1 MLSALLAFLGSLI
14 YGGSDFLGGLAAT
27 RMNSIRVT
35 AINSA
40 SGVALLLVVS
50 TFVGARWSLPALV
63 FGGLAGLS
71 GAVALGLLYA
81 CLAIGPMS
89 ILAPLMALVSAI
101 VPIGVGTVR
110 GERLSTIGY
119 LGLVVGLVSIVLIC
133 FVPDARAARPSNRGI
148 LMAVGAGLAVGLYLV
163 FIDLSPADSGL
174 SPLIATFAV
183 AGLATGG
190 ILLARTASAA
200 MAGRRIP
207 NRSGRPVGALPVDQL
222 PVNQLW
228 RGPVALAIFSGLT
241 DATACILFLVA
252 LRLGD
257 LSVVSVLN
265 ALSPAGTILLAAI
278 VLRERIAIVQ
288 WIGLA
293 VALAAAAMLA
303 LA

>member
-35 AINSA
+35 AINSV
-40 SGVALLLVVS
+40 SGVALLLLAS
-50 TFVGARWSLPALV
+50 AFFEARWSLPALV

-101 VPIGVGTVR
+101 VPIGVGTIR

-133 FVPDARAARPSNRGI
+133 FVSDSRATRPSGRGI

-163 FIDLSPADSGL
+163 FIDLSPVDSGL

-190 ILLARTASAA
+190 ILLARTAAAA

-207 NRSGRPVGALPVDQL
+207 RRSTRPVGPL
-222 PVNQLW
+222 PVNQPW
-228 RGPVALAIFSGLT
+228 RGPVALAIFAGLT
-241 DATACILFLVA
+241 DATACVLFLVA

-293 VALAAAAMLA
+293 VALVAAAMLA

>member
-1 MLSALLAFLGSLI
+1 MLSVLLAFLGSLI
-14 YGGSDFLGGLAAT
+14 YGGSDFFGGLAA
-27 RMNSIRVT
+27 RKLSSIKVT
-35 AINSA
+35 AINSV
-40 SGVALLLVVS
+40 SGVVLLLLVS
-50 TFVGARWSLPALV
+50 TVVEARWSIPALV

-71 GAVALGLLYA
+71 GAVALALLYA

-89 ILAPLMALVSAI
+89 ILAPIMALVSAV
-101 VPIGVGTVR
+101 VPIGVGFAR

-119 LGLVVGLVSIVLIC
+119 LGLIVGLVSIVLIC
-133 FVPDARAARPSNRGI
+133 FVPDARAARPSGRGI
-148 LMAVGAGLAVGLYLV
+148 LMAVGAGIAVGLYLV
-163 FIDLSPADSGL
+163 FIDLSPSDSGL

-190 ILLARTASAA
+190 ILLAGTAIGA
-200 MAGRRIP
+200 MAGQRIP
-207 NRSGRPVGALPVDQL
+207 RGTLQPAGAHQSAGPLWSGPVGLS
-222 PVNQLW
+222 
-228 RGPVALAIFSGLT
+228 IYSGLT
-241 DATACILFLVA
+241 DASACILFLIA

-278 VLRERIAIVQ
+278 VLRERIAVVQ

>member
-27 RMNSIRVT
+27 RMSSIKVT
-35 AINSA
+35 AINSV
-40 SGVALLLVVS
+40 SGVLLLLLVS
-50 TFVGARWSLPALV
+50 TFVEARWSLPALV

-71 GAVALGLLYA
+71 GAVALALLYA

-89 ILAPLMALVSAI
+89 ILAPVMALVSAV
-101 VPIGVGTVR
+101 VPIGVGFVR

-119 LGLVVGLVSIVLIC
+119 LGLIVGLLSIVLIC
-133 FVPDARAARPSNRGI
+133 FVPDVRAVRPSGRGI
-148 LMAVGAGLAVGLYLV
+148 IMAVGAGLAVGLYLV
-163 FIDLSPADSGL
+163 FIDLSPADSVL

-200 MAGRRIP
+200 IAGRVPR
-207 NRSGRPVGALPVDQL
+207 RSARPVDALPVAPL
-222 PVNQLW
+222 PVAPLW
-228 RGPVALAIFSGLT
+228 RGPVGLSVFSGLT

-252 LRLGD
+252 LRLGN

-278 VLRERIAIVQ
+278 VLRERIAVVQ

>member
-1 MLSALLAFLGSLI
+1 MLSVLLAFLGSLI
-14 YGGSDFLGGLAAT
+14 YGGSDFLGGIAAT
-27 RMNSIRVT
+27 RMSSIKVT
-35 AINSA
+35 AINSV
-40 SGVALLLVVS
+40 SGVVLLLLVS
-50 TFVGARWSLPALV
+50 TVVEARWSLPALV

-71 GAVALGLLYA
+71 GAVALALLYA

-89 ILAPLMALVSAI
+89 ILAPIMALVSAV
-101 VPIGVGTVR
+101 VPIGVGFAR

-119 LGLVVGLVSIVLIC
+119 LGLLVGLVSIVLIC
-133 FVPDARAARPSNRGI
+133 FVPDARAARPSGRGI

-190 ILLARTASAA
+190 ILLARTTVAA
-200 MAGRRIP
+200 MAGQRIP
-207 NRSGRPVGALPVDQL
+207 RGTIRPAGTRQSAGP
-222 PVNQLW
+222 LW
-228 RGPVALAIFSGLT
+228 RGPVGLSIYSGLT

-265 ALSPAGTILLAAI
+265 ALSPAGTILLAAV
-278 VLRERIAIVQ
+278 VLRERIAVVQ